1 MFPRSVSSSWALEMA
16 RRPGSG
22 GAPAGARRR
31 RLGGAPWEARP
42 LVGLMA
48 LVMTLGVAMAGDA
61 AAMQL
66 SPLQKAEMKQHY
78 DKATRAYDIQK
89 YTEAVEEY
97 QKAYEIGGDPAM
109 LYNVAQSYRLNDQLP
124 DALRFYRRYL
134 QRSPNARNR
143 EDVERKIADL
153 ERTIAERRKASASAV
168 QTAPPPLLVPP
179 APSSPPVGDKGA
191 EEGLSGTTVTGIV
204 VAAVGGAALI
214 TAGITGILAKN
225 KSDQL
230 SSDSQQGKVYDPS
243 LQSDGKSL
251 DKLTKIFAIAGGV
264 ALVAGGVLIAIGL
277 PGGGGQHAATAQRGG
292 EVALA
297 VAPVVGAGV
306 LGAAALVRF

>member
-1 MFPRSVSSSWALEMA
+1 
-16 RRPGSG
+16 
-22 GAPAGARRR
+22 
-31 RLGGAPWEARP
+31 
-42 LVGLMA
+42 MA
-48 LVMTLGVAMAGDA
+48 LVVTLGVAMAGDA

-153 ERTIAERRKASASAV
+153 ERTIAERRRATASAV
-168 QTAPPPLLVPP
+168 QIAPPPLLVPP
-179 APSSPPVGDKGA
+179 APSSPPAGDKGA

-243 LQSDGKSL
+243 LQSDGKNL

-277 PGGGGQHAATAQRGG
+277 PGGGGQHPASTTAQRGG